1 MCTLLMERTRL
12 TNRLREPDPNNGF
25 PMPIANRPPTLTR
38 LRRRTRYP
46 MGLPI
51 DGEMAVVK
59 ARSLFGL
66 PTQIWHHRTDNIHLI
81 AAVTLGKHIRIDI
94 AHIHQMLS
102 RKHLLLS

>member
-1 MCTLLMERTRL
+1 
-12 TNRLREPDPNNGF
+12 
-25 PMPIANRPPTLTR
+25 
-38 LRRRTRYP
+38 

-51 DGEMAVVK
+51 DGELAVVK

-102 RKHLLLS
+102 GKHLLLS